1 MLESILRSL
10 RGIPVA
16 GSVAE
21 FLYARILIRDRV
33 RSLRT
38 APLSDVVVSYEGEEL
53 EKELEKLA
61 DSEWTLKLEKWLMEE
76 EIPTYMVESMK
87 NGAIE
92 KMKQAMKLK
101 AGEQKGG

>member
-16 GSVAE
+16 GGIAE
-21 FLYARILIRDRV
+21 FLYARILVRDRV

-38 APLSDVVVSYEGEEL
+38 APLSGVVVSYEGEEL
-53 EKELEKLA
+53 EKKLEDLA
-61 DSEWTLKLEKWLMEE
+61 NSEWTLKIEKWLMEE
-76 EIPTYMVESMK
+76 EIPSYIIAGMK
-87 NGAIE
+87 NGAIQ

-101 AGEQKGG
+101 VGEQKRE